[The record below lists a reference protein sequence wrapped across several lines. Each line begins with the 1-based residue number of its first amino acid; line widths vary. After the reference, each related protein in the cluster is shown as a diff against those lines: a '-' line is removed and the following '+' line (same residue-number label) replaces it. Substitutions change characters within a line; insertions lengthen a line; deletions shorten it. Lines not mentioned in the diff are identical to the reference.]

1 MSQSSFLLLTLIY
14 FHTHYIYIYIYIYK
28 LTDGLLA
35 CSYVPLLSSKCL
47 QYSFALIQPIL
58 RSSYCQFGT
67 QTLDTDVEDLNNL
80 VKFLKETRGN
90 DIQVSIIGHSTGCQ
104 IAVHFCKTS
113 QFAKDC
119 IEKIILQAPVSDRE
133 AMVMETSGEYVE
145 KLISNANKCVENGES
160 DQIVHMLYG
169 IAPLT
174 AQRTLDL
181 YSKNGLDDMFSSDL
195 TLSELNNRLD
205 HMKSFQTLISISLED
220 QYVPKDVYPNL
231 SMKLKNAMNAN
242 VLLEIPNANHSLNDG
257 GDSSNN
263 NNNNSATIFINEVT
277 KFLF

>member
-1 MSQSSFLLLTLIY
+1 M
-14 FHTHYIYIYIYIYK
+14 
-28 LTDGLLA
+28 
-35 CSYVPLLSSKCL
+35 
-47 QYSFALIQPIL
+47 IQPIL

-195 TLSELNNRLD
+195 TLNELNSRLD

-220 QYVPKDVYPNL
+220 QYVPKDVYPYL

-263 NNNNSATIFINEVT
+263 NNNTSATIFINEVT